1 MRNLEAE
8 KRILLR
14 LTQAVGA
21 LFLLGLIAIAIGTEI
36 MILDMW
42 ATNPAGFWIW
52 QGAWAVA
59 HAFVVSS
66 IIGLIKSGSSKP

>member
-8 KRILLR
+8 KKVLLR

-21 LFLLGLIAIAIGTEI
+21 LFLLGVIFIAIGTEI

-42 ATNPAGFWIW
+42 NTNPAGFWIW
-52 QGAWAVA
+52 QGTWAVVQ
-59 HAFVVSS
+59 AFVVSG
-66 IIGLIKSGSSKP
+66 IIGLIKTGSSKP